1 MDLLM
6 LILRELFEKSR
17 FEEFKENNPD
27 SVSFLY
33 LIKSAKDLKNF
44 EEIFYQ
50 TWTEILYQLPNL
62 GCFKVFIYFI
72 DLKENLKFLIKFE
85 IPESTAELF
94 KKCGLATYLNY
105 NQLLKIEKIQ
115 VIEI

>member
-27 SVSFLY
+27 SVSFIY

-44 EEIFYQ
+44 EEVFYQ

-62 GCFKVFIYFI
+62 GCLKVIFYCVDFM
-72 DLKENLKFLIKFE
+72 
-85 IPESTAELF
+85 
-94 KKCGLATYLNY
+94 NY
-105 NQLLKIEKIQ
+105 LKII
-115 VIEI
+115 